1 VDELLAF
8 LSLAKIP
15 YMNLLPYTCWTMGA
29 VRHGVCVAKVRI
41 APVKE
46 FADRVERRAIDVKS
60 ALQVFC
66 LAW

>member
-1 VDELLAF
+1 
-8 LSLAKIP
+8 
-15 YMNLLPYTCWTMGA
+15 LLPYTCWTMGA